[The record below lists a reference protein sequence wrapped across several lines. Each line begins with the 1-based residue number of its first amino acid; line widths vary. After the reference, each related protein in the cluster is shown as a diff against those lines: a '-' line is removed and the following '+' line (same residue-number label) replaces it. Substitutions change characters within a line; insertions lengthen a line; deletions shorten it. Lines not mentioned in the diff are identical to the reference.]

1 MCLTEL
7 EKRQVERYHLKHH
20 IAAPLNEATLDI
32 YYFMTQISFIQFKTK
47 CQLPS
52 QLANFEL
59 NVFLE
64 PSKGKEHLALVIGS
78 IGEETPVLL
87 RMHSECMTGDTLF
100 SQRCDCRPQ
109 LEKSL
114 KIIGEAGRGILLYL
128 RQEGRGIGLVNKIKA
143 YALQDQG
150 LDTVEANLHMGFMDD
165 QRSHSFCKEILDYFG
180 VKKVGLLSNN
190 PRKIDALTAMGYD
203 VERRALQTPNNEY
216 NRFYLSTKVKKLGH
230 FSDFENLLN

>member
-1 MCLTEL
+1 
-7 EKRQVERYHLKHH
+7 
-20 IAAPLNEATLDI
+20 
-32 YYFMTQISFIQFKTK
+32 MTQTSLIQFQTK
-47 CQLPS
+47 CQLPT
-52 QLANFEL
+52 QWANFEL

-64 PSKGKEHLALVIGS
+64 PSTGKEHLALVLGS
-78 IGEETPVLL
+78 IDEETPVLL

-100 SQRCDCRPQ
+100 SQRCDCGQQ

-165 QRSHSFCKEILDYFG
+165 QRSYSFCKEILDYFG
-180 VKKVGLLSNN
+180 VKKVDLLSNN

-203 VERRALQTPNNEY
+203 VERIALQTPNNEH